1 MRFRKECQLASLG
14 MDGIRRI
21 SSVNK
26 MDDYSAELQYY
37 RREKGSLMASKSL
50 QDREHEVGL
59 SQLLTLRRPRET

>member
-1 MRFRKECQLASLG
+1 

-21 SSVNK
+21 SFVNK
-26 MDDYSAELQYY
+26 MDDYSAGLQYY
-37 RREKGSLMASKSL
+37 WREKASLIMASKSL